1 MSKKLHDTMLKN
13 RFPKPNFKGLMVDN
27 AQANWNIIIIIYGSR
42 DFYVRM
48 VDKEHICLFH

>member
-1 MSKKLHDTMLKN
+1 MLKN